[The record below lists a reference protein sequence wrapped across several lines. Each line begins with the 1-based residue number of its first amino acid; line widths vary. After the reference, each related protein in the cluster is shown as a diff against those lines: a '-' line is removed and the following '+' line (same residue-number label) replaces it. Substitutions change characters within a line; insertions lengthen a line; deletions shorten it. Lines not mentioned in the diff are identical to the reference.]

1 MIFCY
6 GIGSIPGLQTAAWCG
21 HDQEKPFPE
30 SPQEGWAFKALATWI
45 PCLAFCN
52 THRGL
57 SRESFF
63 KNSSY
68 TSHVFTLF
76 FFSVLFLI
84 SPSLASFYFIFLH
97 SLEDS
102 SIIFITIAS
111 SDVWKGKS
119 SSPRDEKKFRS

>member
-6 GIGSIPGLQTAAWCG
+6 GIGSIPGLQTAACCG

-57 SRESFF
+57 SQESFF
-63 KNSSY
+63 KNSSC

-76 FFSVLFLI
+76 FFFCSVSYLPFTCLI
-84 SPSLASFYFIFLH
+84 LFYFPPFLGRFIYNFYH
-97 SLEDS
+97 YC
-102 SIIFITIAS
+102 II
-111 SDVWKGKS
+111 
-119 SSPRDEKKFRS
+119 RCMER